1 MTGFLYRLNEIL
13 KASLEKSVFG
23 VFAYIGEKMGIQSS
37 KLRLHFIYASF
48 ITLGSPL
55 IFYFILLFWLNIRK
69 YIRKTYTVIFE

>member
-1 MTGFLYRLNEIL
+1 MTDILYRLNDIL

-55 IFYFILLFWLNIRK
+55 IIYFILLFWLNIRK
-69 YIRKTYTVIFE
+69 YLRKTYTLIFE